1 MAKQRIR
8 LTPTTRPAVLQAIAT
23 APDGYYVSIQEAR
36 RSLQANARMW
46 AMLTD
51 LSKQVIWPVNGYPEK
66 LSAEDWKDIFTASL
80 RQEERMSVGVRGGI
94 VMLGGRTSE
103 MTVKEMSDL
112 IELMFSFGADH
123 GVLWSEKA
131 YVPEWVQ

>member
-1 MAKQRIR
+1 MAKQCIR
-8 LTPTTRPAVLQAIAT
+8 LTPTTRPAVLQAIANT
-23 APDGYYVSIQEAR
+23 PDGYYVSIQEAR

-51 LSKQVIWPVNGYPEK
+51 ISKQVIWPVNGYPEK
-66 LSAEDWKDIFTASL
+66 LSPADWKDIFTASL
-80 RQEERMSVGVRGGI
+80 RQEERMALGIRGGI

-112 IELMFSFGADH
+112 IELMFEFGAQHD
-123 GVLWSEKA
+123 VLWSEKT